1 MATLGWDPSVMATI
15 GLGPLGHGYHRGV
28 GSPSFQ
34 SRARAG
40 LLAAAILLLASNL
53 RAAITAVGPL
63 VGEIRADE
71 GISHGLAGLITT
83 LPLLAFAALSSLAPR
98 IARRFGIER
107 TLLAS
112 MVVLVVGILLRSS
125 GPLAALFG
133 GTALLGLAI
142 AAGNV
147 LLPGLIKRDFPD
159 RTGWM
164 TGLYSGAMGVTATV
178 AVALAVPVA
187 DRAGLGWRGSLAYWA
202 APAAVAALVWL
213 PLAHRSTR
221 PTSPPPGIARGADD
235 APAGNSQVPRDAPAR
250 NRRMPCDAPA
260 STAQAVDAAAVGNTN
275 AAGDAPAAGNARGA
289 GDAAVVAGSS
299 GSVPSL
305 WRSGLAWQVTI
316 FMGLQ
321 SLVFYSTIAWL
332 AEILRD
338 RGLSS
343 SAAGWLVSVAQFSGL
358 VTSLAV
364 PPIATRRAS
373 QRVHVTFSAL
383 LSLAGY
389 SGLLLSGRGL
399 LPLWCV
405 LIGLGQGALFSLALT
420 MFALRAPDARHA
432 AELSGM
438 AQTVGYLLA
447 ATGPTVL
454 GPVHDLT
461 GAWTVP
467 LAALAATTV
476 AILIA
481 GLAAGRDALV
491 AARAPSAAQAAATHA
506 ARASPG
512 HRGG

>member
-1 MATLGWDPSVMATI
+1 
-15 GLGPLGHGYHRGV
+15 V

-53 RAAITAVGPL
+53 RAPITSVGPL
-63 VGEIRADE
+63 VGEIRADA

-112 MVVLVVGILLRSS
+112 MVALVAGILLRSS
-125 GPLAALFG
+125 GPLVALFG

-147 LLPGLIKRDFPD
+147 LLPGLVKRDFPE

-164 TGLYSGAMGVTATV
+164 TGLYSGAMGGMATV

-187 DRAGLGWRGSLAYWA
+187 DRAGLGWRGSLACWA
-202 APAAVAALVWL
+202 APAAVAALVWA
-213 PLAHRSTR
+213 PLARR
-221 PTSPPPGIARGADD
+221 RAPGR
-235 APAGNSQVPRDAPAR
+235 
-250 NRRMPCDAPA
+250 
-260 STAQAVDAAAVGNTN
+260 
-275 AAGDAPAAGNARGA
+275 APAADPPGRA
-289 GDAAVVAGSS
+289 
-299 GSVPSL
+299 PSL
-305 WRSGLAWQVTI
+305 WRSGLAWQVTV

-338 RGLSS
+338 RGSS
-343 SAAGWLVSVAQFSGL
+343 PSGAGWLVSVAQLAGL
-358 VTSLAV
+358 VTSLAL

-373 QRVHVTFSAL
+373 QRVHATCSAL

-389 SGLLLSGRGL
+389 SGLLLAGRGL
-399 LPLWCV
+399 LPLWCA

-447 ATGPTVL
+447 ATGPTLL
-454 GPVHDLT
+454 GMVHDLT

-476 AILIA
+476 AILVA

-491 AARAPSAAQAAATHA
+491 AAPTPAPLPQPATSAARSAPTD
-506 ARASPG
+506 
-512 HRGG
+512 RGG

>member
-1 MATLGWDPSVMATI
+1 M
-15 GLGPLGHGYHRGV
+15 
-28 GSPSFQ
+28 
-34 SRARAG
+34 RAW
-40 LLAAAILLLASNL
+40 LLAAAIFLLASNL
-53 RAAITAVGPL
+53 RAALTAVGPL
-63 VGEIRADE
+63 VGEIRTEE

-98 IARRFGIER
+98 IARHFGIER

-187 DRAGLGWRGSLAYWA
+187 DHAGLGWRGSLAYWA

-213 PLAHRSTR
+213 PLARRSTR
-221 PTSPPPGIARGADD
+221 PTSPQGVARGAD
-235 APAGNSQVPRDAPAR
+235 APAGNGQMASDGPARNSRVPRDGPAR
-250 NRRMPCDAPA
+250 NSRVPR
-260 STAQAVDAAAVGNTN
+260 
-275 AAGDAPAAGNARGA
+275 DAPAAGNARGA
-289 GDAAVVAGSS
+289 GGAAVVAGSS

-343 SAAGWLVSVAQFSGL
+343 WAAGWLVSVAQLSGL

-373 QRVHVTFSAL
+373 QRVHATLSAL

-447 ATGPTVL
+447 ATGPTLL
-454 GPVHDLT
+454 GLVHDLT

-476 AILIA
+476 AILLA

-491 AARAPSAAQAAATHA
+491 AARAPSAPQAPATPA

-512 HRGG
+512 PRGG

>member
-1 MATLGWDPSVMATI
+1 MATI
-15 GLGPLGHGYHRGV
+15 GLGSLGHGYHRGV

-187 DRAGLGWRGSLAYWA
+187 DHAGLGWRGSLAYWA

-213 PLAHRSTR
+213 PLARRSTR
-221 PTSPPPGIARGADD
+221 PTSPQGVARGAD
-235 APAGNSQVPRDAPAR
+235 APAGNGQMASDGPARNSRVPRDGPAR
-250 NRRMPCDAPA
+250 NSRVPRDAPA
-260 STAQAVDAAAVGNTN
+260 STAQAVHAAAVGNTN

-289 GDAAVVAGSS
+289 GGAAVVAGSS

-343 SAAGWLVSVAQFSGL
+343 SAAGWLVSVAQLSGL

-373 QRVHVTFSAL
+373 QRVHATLSAL

-447 ATGPTVL
+447 ATGPTLL
-454 GPVHDLT
+454 GLVHDLT

-476 AILIA
+476 AILLA

-491 AARAPSAAQAAATHA
+491 AARAPSAPQAPATPA

-512 HRGG
+512 PRGG

>member
-1 MATLGWDPSVMATI
+1 
-15 GLGPLGHGYHRGV
+15 V

-34 SRARAG
+34 SRAQAG

-53 RAAITAVGPL
+53 RAAITSVGPL
-63 VGEIRADE
+63 VGEIRADL
-71 GISHGLAGLITT
+71 GISGGLAGLITT
-83 LPLLAFAALSSLAPR
+83 LPLLAFAALSSLAPW
-98 IARRFGIER
+98 IARRFGVER

-112 MVVLVVGILLRSS
+112 MMVLVAGILLRSS

-147 LLPGLIKRDFPD
+147 LLPGLLKRDFPE

-164 TGLYSGAMGVTATV
+164 TGLYSAAMGGMATV
-178 AVALAVPVA
+178 AVALAVPIA
-187 DRAGLGWRGSLAYWA
+187 DRAGLGWRGSLACWA
-202 APAAVAALVWL
+202 APAAVAAVVWI
-213 PLAHRSTR
+213 PLARRQALREPPVGGGRADPGDGAH
-221 PTSPPPGIARGADD
+221 PTGR
-235 APAGNSQVPRDAPAR
+235 
-250 NRRMPCDAPA
+250 
-260 STAQAVDAAAVGNTN
+260 AAHA
-275 AAGDAPAAGNARGA
+275 
-289 GDAAVVAGSS
+289 
-299 GSVPSL
+299 L

-338 RGLSS
+338 RGVSS
-343 SAAGWLVSVAQFSGL
+343 SAAGWLVSVAQLAGL
-358 VTSLAV
+358 VTSLAA

-373 QRVHVTFSAL
+373 QRVHATCSAL

-389 SGLLLSGRGL
+389 SGLLLAGRGL

-420 MFALRAPDARHA
+420 MFALRTPDAGHA

-447 ATGPTVL
+447 ATGPALL
-454 GPVHDLT
+454 GLVHDLT

-476 AILIA
+476 AILVA

-491 AARAPSAAQAAATHA
+491 AARSPRAVPEPAPTA
-506 ARASPG
+506 ARTGPDG
-512 HRGG
+512 RG

>member
-1 MATLGWDPSVMATI
+1 
-15 GLGPLGHGYHRGV
+15 
-28 GSPSFQ
+28 
-34 SRARAG
+34 

-53 RAAITAVGPL
+53 RAAITSVGPL
-63 VGEIRADE
+63 VGEIRAEE

-112 MVVLVVGILLRSS
+112 MVVLVVGILVRSS
-125 GPLAALFG
+125 GPLAAVFG

-147 LLPGLIKRDFPD
+147 LLPGLVKRDFPE

-164 TGLYSGAMGVTATV
+164 TGLYSGAMGGMATV

-187 DRAGLGWRGSLAYWA
+187 DRAGLGWRGSLACWA
-202 APAAVAALVWL
+202 APAAVAALVWV
-213 PLAHRSTR
+213 PLARRRAPRRSTAG
-221 PTSPPPGIARGADD
+221 PQVAVNGTDAGEGGHAR
-235 APAGNSQVPRDAPAR
+235 
-250 NRRMPCDAPA
+250 RRA
-260 STAQAVDAAAVGNTN
+260 S
-275 AAGDAPAAGNARGA
+275 
-289 GDAAVVAGSS
+289 
-299 GSVPSL
+299 SL
-305 WRSGLAWQVTI
+305 WRSGLAWQVTV

-338 RGLSS
+338 RGVSS
-343 SAAGWLVSVAQFSGL
+343 SAAGWLVSVAQLAGL

-373 QRVHVTFSAL
+373 QRVHASCSAL

-389 SGLLLSGRGL
+389 SGLLVSGRGL

-420 MFALRAPDARHA
+420 MFALRAPDARYA

-447 ATGPTVL
+447 ATGPTLL
-454 GPVHDLT
+454 GLVHDLT
-461 GAWTVP
+461 GAWTAP

-476 AILIA
+476 AILVA

-491 AARAPSAAQAAATHA
+491 APPAPAALPEPAASAA
-506 ARASPG
+506 PDG
-512 HRGG
+512 RGGWADGRGG

>member
-1 MATLGWDPSVMATI
+1 L
-15 GLGPLGHGYHRGV
+15 
-28 GSPSFQ
+28 Q

-40 LLAAAILLLASNL
+40 LLAAAILLLAGNL
-53 RAAITAVGPL
+53 RAAITSVGPL
-63 VGEIRADE
+63 VGEIRADT
-71 GISHGLAGLITT
+71 GISHGLAGLVTT

-98 IARRFGIER
+98 LGRRFGIER

-112 MVVLVVGILLRSS
+112 MVVLAAGILLRSS
-125 GPLAALFG
+125 GPIAALFG
-133 GTALLGLAI
+133 GTTLLGLAI

-147 LLPGLIKRDFPD
+147 LLPGLVKRDFPS

-164 TGLYSGAMGVTATV
+164 TGLYSGAMGGMATV

-187 DRAGLGWRGSLAYWA
+187 DRAGLGWRGSLACWA
-202 APAAVAALVWL
+202 APAALAALVWV
-213 PLAHRSTR
+213 PLARRRTDQPRSGAAGEASGDGGGLAGDPAADR
-221 PTSPPPGIARGADD
+221 WPGPPAGPTARG
-235 APAGNSQVPRDAPAR
+235 PAEA
-250 NRRMPCDAPA
+250 
-260 STAQAVDAAAVGNTN
+260 
-275 AAGDAPAAGNARGA
+275 
-289 GDAAVVAGSS
+289 
-299 GSVPSL
+299 VPSL
-305 WRSGLAWQVTI
+305 WRSGLAWQVTV

-343 SAAGWLVSVAQFSGL
+343 SAAGWLVSVTQLAGL
-358 VTSLAV
+358 VTSLAG

-373 QRVHVTFSAL
+373 QRVHVTCSAL
-383 LSLAGY
+383 LSLTGY

-447 ATGPTVL
+447 ATGPTLL
-454 GPVHDLT
+454 GLLHDLT

-467 LAALAATTV
+467 LAGLVATTV
-476 AILIA
+476 VILVA
-481 GLAAGRDALV
+481 GVAAGRDALV
-491 AARAPSAAQAAATHA
+491 TGRAPAAPPTPATPT
-506 ARASPG
+506 ARTGPG
-512 HRGG
+512 HRGR

>member
-1 MATLGWDPSVMATI
+1 MATI
-15 GLGPLGHGYHRGV
+15 GLGALGHGYHRGV

-34 SRARAG
+34 SRVRAG

-53 RAAITAVGPL
+53 RAAITVVGPL

-213 PLAHRSTR
+213 PLARRSTR

-235 APAGNSQVPRDAPAR
+235 APAGNSQVPRDTPAR
-250 NRRMPCDAPA
+250 NRRVPRDTPARNRRVPRDAPA
-260 STAQAVDAAAVGNTN
+260 STAQAVDAAA
-275 AAGDAPAAGNARGA
+275 GDVPAAGNARGA

-373 QRVHVTFSAL
+373 QRVHATFSAL

-389 SGLLLSGRGL
+389 SGLLLSGGRL

-447 ATGPTVL
+447 ATGPTLL
-454 GPVHDLT
+454 GLVHDLT
-461 GAWTVP
+461 GAWTMP

-476 AILIA
+476 AILLA

-491 AARAPSAAQAAATHA
+491 AARAPSAAQAAATPA

>member
-1 MATLGWDPSVMATI
+1 MATI
-15 GLGPLGHGYHRGV
+15 GLGALGHGYHRGV

-34 SRARAG
+34 SRVRAG

-53 RAAITAVGPL
+53 RAAITVVGPL

-213 PLAHRSTR
+213 PLARRSTR
-221 PTSPPPGIARGADD
+221 PTSPPPGIARGVDD
-235 APAGNSQVPRDAPAR
+235 APAGNSRVPRDTPAR
-250 NRRMPCDAPA
+250 NRRVPRDAPA
-260 STAQAVDAAAVGNTN
+260 STAQAVDATAVGNTN
-275 AAGDAPAAGNARGA
+275 AAGDVPAAGNARGA

-373 QRVHVTFSAL
+373 QRVHATFSAL

-389 SGLLLSGRGL
+389 SRLLLSGGRL

-438 AQTVGYLLA
+438 AQTIGYLLA
-447 ATGPTVL
+447 ATGPALL
-454 GPVHDLT
+454 GLVHDLT

-467 LAALAATTV
+467 LAALAGTTLV
-476 AILIA
+476 ILLA
-481 GLAAGRDALV
+481 GLAADRDALV
-491 AARAPSAAQAAATHA
+491 TAPTPAAPRAAAAAPHAPHRAAARAD
-506 ARASPG
+506 
-512 HRGG
+512 